1 MWPSITEMLRLFD
14 NRVRKPLPGFKVNVD
29 VSRSCTLSH
38 LAYLEPDLFYLKW
51 ESYKGAKK
59 CDNNPK
65 RFYEKRE
72 KLTNE
77 LFYGTAEAPIFY
89 DGMMNHNITKDAQA
103 YKLKKDGVTYVVF
116 RGSSSVFDAVS
127 DFDFMQVPFD
137 SRNEGRVHR
146 GFKLQLESIKD
157 AVFADCDPSKKT
169 VFCGH
174 SLGGGLA
181 TLAALGYKLANPG
194 AEVSCV
200 TFGAPRVGDPAFA
213 ALFRE
218 KVGACARF
226 VTERD
231 VVPVMSA
238 IFDYVHVDDGY
249 CINEGGVCR
258 EEGDAHW
265 AFRILCSL
273 LNTAKPVY
281 MHSYNTYMH
290 VVMGLL
296 EAL

>member
-1 MWPSITEMLRLFD
+1 MLRLFD
-14 NRVRKPLPGFKVNVD
+14 NRVFKPIPDFNISDD
-29 VSRSCTLSH
+29 VSRSCILSY

-59 CDNNPK
+59 YENNTK
-65 RFYEKRE
+65 RYYERRE
-72 KLTNE
+72 KLANE
-77 LFYGTAEAPIFY
+77 LFYGTTEVPVFY
-89 DGMMNHNITKDAQA
+89 DGTINQNITKDAQA
-103 YKLKKDGVTYVVF
+103 YKLEKDGVTYVAF
-116 RGSSSVFDAVS
+116 RGSSSVFDFVS

-137 SRNEGRVHR
+137 SWNNAWVHR

-157 AVFADCDPSKKT
+157 AVFADCDPTKKT

-181 TLAALGYKLANPG
+181 TLAALAYKLANPD
-194 AEVSCV
+194 ADVSCI
-200 TFGAPRVGDPAFA
+200 TFGAPRIGNSAFA

-218 KVGACARF
+218 HVGECSRF

-231 VVPVMSA
+231 IVPVMSA
-238 IFDYVHVDDGY
+238 IFEYVHVNDAY
-249 CINEGGVCR
+249 CIKERAVYR

-265 AFRILCSL
+265 TLRAAFSL
-273 LNTAKPVY
+273 VNMAKPIY

-290 VVMGLL
+290 LVMDLL
-296 EAL
+296 AV